1 MTKLS
6 RSIKTKVV
14 FWSTIII
21 LVIGSV
27 LIGYSYRY
35 SRDMEMNSRTM
46 KLEDNALNA
55 KLKIE
60 DAIGEVADANE
71 AIASMAMSI
80 RNNDMIP
87 NKREALEAFIQDF
100 MQKHPEIIGVNLAF
114 EKNAFDQRDSE
125 FIGDAKY
132 GPDGRFIPYLAF
144 DGKITPIQGLETSEY
159 YLGARAAG
167 QTIISEAYYY
177 NVGGTN
183 VLVSTLSKPLYDGPT
198 FLGVI
203 GVDVPVEEITNMV
216 EAMTQEDERIV
227 MVTAGGNVIVNN
239 TDRDVADH
247 EIAEILHD
255 VQAAEETDLSRMHED
270 HYEVIE
276 KIKARGVATTW
287 MLLMDMESS
296 HLTKASVKA
305 TYQGIGIGL
314 LTMLLAL
321 LFMWFMTNWI
331 TAPIARFVKK
341 MNGFTMD
348 KIHEDL
354 SMEATSLTEVNS
366 LSDSYQS
373 LLEKLRE
380 NLVERERKRKIQAA
394 QMKVNEIAQGNQDL
408 QDLSNQLITFVTK
421 HIGGQLG
428 VVYLLNDKADPNHY
442 EMIASYA
449 YKRRKGYPETFQM
462 GEGLI
467 GQAAMENETLIVSQL
482 PDEYIHIQSGVG
494 YAVPKHI
501 AVIPCEYNG
510 KVIAVMEVASVNE
523 ISEEALEFLNL
534 VKASIA
540 IAINNILNYQAVE
553 VLLVEAQENAIQLQ
567 NQQEE
572 LRVINEELE
581 EQSASLKS
589 SQAELESQQE
599 ELRVSNEELEESAKL
614 LEYQKQELE
623 EKNQALEAT
632 QEEIQEKAKQLVL
645 SNQYKSEFLANMSH
659 ELRTPL
665 NSILILSELLREQD
679 ENLTEDQ
686 IEFAQTIHSSG
697 KDLLK
702 LINDILDLSKV
713 EAGKVEVEMNSVQ
726 VTELAAE
733 MEGLFKPLA
742 YQKGIDFNIDISDQ
756 LPHRVM
762 LDEMKVKQILK
773 NLLSNALKFTKEGSV
788 SVGIKPVNQDIHF
801 SVKDTGIGISE
812 EKLHSIFEAFQ
823 QEDGSIS
830 REFGG
835 TGLGLSISMQYAKLL
850 GGRLD
855 VSSKKNQGSQ
865 FVLSLPLG
873 EDESAGKPT
882 PKREIVEREVP
893 AKALEV
899 EVAAEENPIEL
910 MYIPDD
916 RKNIQDDDKVILIIE
931 DDPNFAKVLREI
943 SWTKGFKTILAETG
957 ENGLYLADYFIPT
970 AIILDIGLPGID
982 GWEVMDRL
990 KSNKRTKEIPVYVIS
1005 GKDQELGDHDQPNL
1019 QFFSKPVNK
1028 QQIETILD
1036 RAVVAGG
1043 GLENILVIEDDAV
1056 QKKAILSLISSHYQ
1070 NMKVFS
1076 AESGRDALG
1085 VLSEESIDL
1094 IVLDLGLLD
1103 YDGFDFVEKLKSME
1117 EFKNIPIIVYTG
1129 REVSVQEERDLR
1141 EKVGKIILKGDH
1153 SSQRLLDEIRLFVH
1167 NVKNNRLKKV
1177 KNNEIEEA
1185 FQDKTILIVDDDM
1198 RNVFALSS
1206 ILESRG
1212 MKTKIA
1218 TNGVEAIDLL
1228 EADTDVDLVLMDIM
1242 MPVMDGY
1249 EAMRRIR
1256 SNPALKELPIIA
1268 LTAKAMRGD
1277 REICLEA
1284 GANEYLAK
1292 PIDKDKLLSLLRVWV

>member
-1 MTKLS
+1 MNKLS
-6 RSIKTKVV
+6 GSIKTKVV

-35 SRDMEMNSRTM
+35 SRDMELNSRTM

-55 KLKIE
+55 KLRIE
-60 DAIGEVADANE
+60 DAIAEVADVNE
-71 AIASMAMSI
+71 AIASMALSI

-87 NKREALEAFIQDF
+87 NKRETLEAFIQNYV
-100 MQKHPEIIGVNLAF
+100 QKYPEIIGVNLAF
-114 EKNAFDQRDSE
+114 EKNAFDQRDSDY
-125 FIGDAKY
+125 IGDAKY
-132 GPDGRFIPYLAF
+132 GPDGRFIPYLTSNGA
-144 DGKITPIQGLETSEY
+144 ITPIQGLETSEY
-159 YLGARAAG
+159 YLGARAVG
-167 QTIISEAYYY
+167 ETIMTEAYYY
-177 NVGGTN
+177 NVEGSN
-183 VLVSTLSKPLYDGPT
+183 ILVSTLSKPLYDGST

-216 EAMTQEDERIV
+216 EAMAQEHERIV
-227 MVTAGGNVIVNN
+227 LVTAGGNVIVNN
-239 TDRDVADH
+239 TDRDVEDH

-287 MLLMDMESS
+287 ALLLDMESS
-296 HLTKASVKA
+296 YLTEASVKA

-314 LTMLLAL
+314 VTMLLAL
-321 LFMWFMTNWI
+321 LFMWLITNRI
-331 TAPIARFVKK
+331 TAPIANFVKK

-354 SMEATSLTEVNS
+354 HMEATSLTEVNS

-373 LLEKLRE
+373 LLDKLRE
-380 NLVERERKRKIQAA
+380 NLVERERKRKIQIA
-394 QMKVNEIAQGNQDL
+394 QMKVNEIAQGNQQL
-408 QDLSNQLITFVTK
+408 QDLSNQLIAFVTK
-421 HIGGQLG
+421 HIEGQLG
-428 VVYLLNDKADPNHY
+428 VFYLLNDKAEPNHY

-449 YKRRKGYPETFQM
+449 YKRRKGYPESFQI

-467 GQAAMENETLIVSQL
+467 GQAAMENETLLVSQL

-494 YAVPKHI
+494 YSVPKHI

-523 ISEEALEFLNL
+523 IAEEALEFLNL
-534 VKASIA
+534 VKANIA

-553 VLLVEAQENAIQLQ
+553 VLLEEAQENAVQLQ

-581 EQSASLKS
+581 EQSISLKS

-632 QEEIQEKAKQLVL
+632 QQEIQEKAKQLVL

-679 ENLTEDQ
+679 QNLTEDQ
-686 IEFAQTIHSSG
+686 IEFARTIHSSG

-713 EAGKVEVEMNSVQ
+713 EAGKVEVEMNAVQ
-726 VTELAAE
+726 VSELAAE

-742 YQKGIDFNIDISDQ
+742 LQKGIDFTIDISEQ
-756 LPHRVM
+756 LPNRVM
-762 LDEMKVKQILK
+762 LDEMKVKQIIK

-788 SVGIKPVNQDIHF
+788 SVGIKPVNQDIRF

-855 VSSKKNQGSQ
+855 VTSEKNQGSQ

-873 EDESAGKPT
+873 EEVATEKPVSR
-882 PKREIVEREVP
+882 REIVERKLPVHNIEWE
-893 AKALEV
+893 AE
-899 EVAAEENPIEL
+899 AEENPIEQ

-916 RKNIQDDDKVILIIE
+916 RKNIQDNDKVILIIE
-931 DDPNFAKVLREI
+931 DDMNFAKVLQEI

-970 AIILDIGLPGID
+970 AIILDIGLPGIN
-982 GWEVMDRL
+982 GWEVMERL
-990 KSNKRTKEIPVYVIS
+990 RDNKRTEEIPVYVIS
-1005 GKDQELGDHDQPNL
+1005 GKEQEPGEGNQANL

-1036 RAVVAGG
+1036 RAVIAGG
-1043 GLENILVIEDDAV
+1043 GVGNILVVEDDAI
-1056 QKKAILSLISSHYQ
+1056 QKKAILSLIANHYQ
-1070 NMKVFS
+1070 NMNVFS
-1076 AESGRDALG
+1076 SESGMDALRI
-1085 VLSEESIDL
+1085 LSEESIDL

-1103 YDGFDFVEKLKSME
+1103 YDGFDFVEKLRSIE

-1129 REVSVQEERDLR
+1129 REVSVREENNLR

-1153 SSQRLLDEIRLFVH
+1153 SSQRLLDEIKLFVH

-1177 KNNEIEEA
+1177 RNNEIEEV
-1185 FQDKTILIVDDDM
+1185 FQNKTILIVDDDM

-1212 MKTKIA
+1212 MKTKVA
-1218 TNGVEAIDLL
+1218 TNGVEAIELL
-1228 EADTDVDLVLMDIM
+1228 EQDSDVSLVLMDIM

-1256 SNPALKELPIIA
+1256 SNPALKDLPIIA

>member
-60 DAIGEVADANE
+60 DAIAEVADANE

-100 MQKHPEIIGVNLAF
+100 IQKHPEIIGVNLAF
-114 EKNAFDQRDSE
+114 EKNAFDQRDSDY
-125 FIGDAKY
+125 IGDTKY
-132 GPDGRFIPYLAF
+132 GPDGRFTPYLAF
-144 DGKITPIQGLETSEY
+144 DGAITPIQGLETSEY

-167 QTIISEAYYY
+167 QTIMSEAYYY

-183 VLVSTLSKPLYDGPT
+183 VLVSTLSKPIYDGST

-216 EAMTQEDERIV
+216 EAMAQEYERIV

-1256 SNPALKELPIIA
+1256 SNPAIKELPIIA